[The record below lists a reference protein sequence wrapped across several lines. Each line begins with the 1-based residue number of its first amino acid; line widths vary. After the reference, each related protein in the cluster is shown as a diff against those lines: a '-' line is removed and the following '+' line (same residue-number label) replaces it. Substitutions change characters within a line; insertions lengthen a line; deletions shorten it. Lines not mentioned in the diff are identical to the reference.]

1 MANRKATMTDLR
13 VIIREFAKGTPLREI
28 ERRLGIS
35 RTSLRPYKER
45 AEQSGKSMQELLQLE
60 DAELHN
66 VLSKGDGPGTSDKL
80 PILDSTRPQNSLCST
95 VAIEDGSY
103 FRIRNIQL
111 GYTIPKKALDAIKFS
126 NIYVYVQAQ
135 NPLTFKHTTGYTPEI
150 GGGILNANI
159 DDGGTYP
166 IPTSY
171 TFGINLTF

>member
-66 VLSKGDGPGTSDKL
+66 VLSKGDGHRSRDADKYAFM
-80 PILDSTRPQNSLCST
+80 QEN
-95 VAIEDGSY
+95 VESY
-103 FRIRNIQL
+103 GL
-111 GYTIPKKALDAIKFS
+111 TCKVPCLHKVKIPA
-126 NIYVYVQAQ
+126 
-135 NPLTFKHTTGYTPEI
+135 
-150 GGGILNANI
+150 
-159 DDGGTYP
+159 
-166 IPTSY
+166 
-171 TFGINLTF
+171 

>member
-66 VLSKGDGPGTSDKL
+66 VLSKGDGHRSRDADKYAFM
-80 PILDSTRPQNSLCST
+80 QEN
-95 VAIEDGSY
+95 VESY
-103 FRIRNIQL
+103 AQSMKRKYMTYDVLYEEYCKATDNPY
-111 GYTIPKKALDAIKFS
+111 GYTQFKLIIQEYEKAHDYKYH
-126 NIYVYVQAQ
+126 NVYEAARKCSST
-135 NPLTFKHTTGYTPEI
+135 LPEI
-150 GGGILNANI
+150 RCGCLQTGVRANA
-159 DDGGTYP
+159 
-166 IPTSY
+166 
-171 TFGINLTF
+171 